1 MGGEH
6 LGLQSSPACCVTA
19 DPVLNFDPWPRQRS
33 VMRGSCLTQNGARFR
48 SQKESE
54 RHAGSGGERGRES
67 STTHRGLIYP
77 LSLSRMHFFFFFPSF
92 AFSFVFAAQKLLPF
106 LPLHLLSFSLVFP
119 PPPSLPP
126 SPPLPLSSHP
136 SSGCFFFGQ
145 QRAII
150 SGHRRHRYGFMAAK
164 DQQDSGREFVRRGFN
179 ESEASSAGE
188 KCMQMRCTHQKGP
201 WVGEA
206 SCRPSSRWAQRKM
219 SGSGQKNDNK
229 TPPPSFLLLLF
240 LLFLYSA
247 PRRTEKLFN
256 TSCEMSL

>member
-1 MGGEH
+1 ME
-6 LGLQSSPACCVTA
+6 P
-19 DPVLNFDPWPRQRS
+19 
-33 VMRGSCLTQNGARFR
+33 GSGVR
-48 SQKESE
+48 KSE

-77 LSLSRMHFFFFFPSF
+77 LSLSRLHFFFFFPSF

-119 PPPSLPP
+119 PPPSLPH
-126 SPPLPLSSHP
+126 PPLPLSSHP

-150 SGHRRHRYGFMAAK
+150 SGHRHHRYGFMAAK

-206 SCRPSSRWAQRKM
+206 SCRPSSR
-219 SGSGQKNDNK
+219 
-229 TPPPSFLLLLF
+229 
-240 LLFLYSA
+240 
-247 PRRTEKLFN
+247 
-256 TSCEMSL
+256 

>member
-77 LSLSRMHFFFFFPSF
+77 LSLSRLHFFFSSPPLLSLLFSLHRNCCPFFLYIS
-92 AFSFVFAAQKLLPF
+92 SLSLLSF
-106 LPLHLLSFSLVFP
+106 LPLPPSLT
-119 PPPSLPP
+119 PPPSVF
-126 SPPLPLSSHP
+126 SPLVWL
-136 SSGCFFFGQ
+136 CFFFGQ

-247 PRRTEKLFN
+247 PRRTEKPFN